1 MKFVVIS
8 FLLTTLSLFVS
19 SFDARALYQ
28 EAPSVQDCSTVA
40 LDDVDPNSLTREER
54 IAMLEG
60 SLRQSID
67 EYSTCIN
74 EVSAEMAGG
83 GNGGY
88 EGGGAGSSA
97 GDGAQASTGNTSE
110 SSESA
115 TSNSQSNSEHAIQVN
130 STPVNAGVI
139 PPKDNDKIICK
150 LLFQEINST
159 QDTAMLEGLKEQ
171 YRNYKC
177 GA

>member
-1 MKFVVIS
+1 MKFVIS
-8 FLLTTLSLFVS
+8 FFLLTSVSLLVS
-19 SFDARALYQ
+19 SFGAQAFFQ

-40 LDDVDPNSLTREER
+40 LDDIDPNSLTREER

-159 QDTAMLEGLKEQ
+159 QDTAMLQGLKEQ
-171 YRNYKC
+171 YKNYKC